1 MSAQSKRGSILDFLH
16 HYGIPYDGITE
27 NDLICYCNSE
37 VDWFQEE
44 VIIISVID
52 KLVQLNYEQYKE
64 VIFKLHEIL
73 IINLNNLM
81 KRINNNTN
89 IYGLSYA
96 HSYILYLLTNRD
108 LSKLK
113 PTIQYG
119 FMYLI
124 YYKDFY
130 TVLLW
135 DDKGDSCG
143 IDDIMYNGIFNDEI
157 FALIFHNIMVM
168 DIDNSKPNSII
179 TRPKRGLYDDAND
192 ANSSKKNK
200 N

>member
-1 MSAQSKRGSILDFLH
+1 MSAESKRKSILDFLH

-37 VDWFQEE
+37 VDWFQDE

-64 VIFKLHEIL
+64 VIIKLYELL
-73 IINLNNLM
+73 IIRLNNLM
-81 KRINNNTN
+81 KKINNNTN
-89 IYGLSYA
+89 IYGLSYG

-130 TVLLW
+130 TVSLW
-135 DDKGDSCG
+135 DDNGDSYS
-143 IDDIMYNGIFNDEI
+143 IANIVYNGIFNDEI
-157 FALIFHNIMVM
+157 FAVIFNSIIDM
-168 DIDNSKPNSII
+168 DVDNSNPNSII

-192 ANSSKKNK
+192 AISSKKK
-200 N
+200 